1 MWKTM
6 IVGLLTM
13 SLFTALTSYATTLG
27 LMLLARLTVGLSE
40 GLYQTSY
47 YALIGYVFFRKR
59 GLAMGLFSGL
69 FAVGIA
75 ITPPV
80 TLYFYGLAN
89 DSWGVCFEYMEIL
102 GFALGLSAL
111 AASRSLR
118 ILEPPNR
125 TASTSEPT
133 RRAWY
138 RDWRLLLVVIAM
150 SSLGLTEYAYLGLM
164 PTYFRVYQHMSR
176 ETVARVISLSGWSSF
191 VLGLVGGFASDR
203 LGRLKII
210 GIYGLVSFFVS

>member
-1 MWKTM
+1 
-6 IVGLLTM
+6 
-13 SLFTALTSYATTLG
+13 
-27 LMLLARLTVGLSE
+27 LASPLPP
-40 GLYQTSY
+40 
-47 YALIGYVFFRKR
+47 
-59 GLAMGLFSGL
+59 
-69 FAVGIA
+69 
-75 ITPPV
+75 PPV

-89 DSWGVCFEYMEIL
+89 DSWGVCFEYMGIL

-150 SSLGLTEYAYLGLM
+150 SSLGLTECAYLGLM